1 MASYIIFKP
10 SVSFD
15 EITTNFL
22 NTPEMAGSYSFIDLA
37 NSGISEQDSRIY
49 EGFKAYFDIPKE
61 VSTVEFEKRYGRFL
75 YFSEI
80 TRDLTMKQLN
90 LLDSCSEYFSF
101 M

>member
-37 NSGISEQDSRIY
+37 DSGISERDSQIY
-49 EGFKAYFDIPKE
+49 GEFKTYFNIPNDT
-61 VSTVEFEKRYGRFL
+61 STVEFAKRYGRFL